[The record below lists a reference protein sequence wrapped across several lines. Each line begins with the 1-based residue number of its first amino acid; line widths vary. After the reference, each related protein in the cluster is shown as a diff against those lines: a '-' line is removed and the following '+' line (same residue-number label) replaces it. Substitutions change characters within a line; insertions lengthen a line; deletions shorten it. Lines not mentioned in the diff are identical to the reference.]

1 MHLIF
6 IIKLLLFNNLRIYKI
21 WSLVL
26 PELRSRHIN
35 RNGCEKTTFWK
46 YLINLAV
53 HSNASTEISKS
64 NITCNLKV
72 AHVMRVFLSC
82 PIFLLFRVEHW
93 GTKARGI
100 QIGGKSQMFSM
111 QNQWTSNRISSLW
124 TRSSL
129 HVLWQSEWVNSMLC
143 LQWTY
148 TS

>member
-1 MHLIF
+1 MIF
-6 IIKLLLFNNLRIYKI
+6 ILNLLLFNNLRIYKI
-21 WSLVL
+21 RSLVL

-46 YLINLAV
+46 YFIYKAV
-53 HSNASTEISKS
+53 YSNASTEISKP
-64 NITCNLKV
+64 NNTCNLKV

-82 PIFLLFRVEHW
+82 PIFFLLFRVKHW

-111 QNQWTSNRISSLW
+111 QNQWTSNRIPSLW
-124 TRSSL
+124 THSSL
-129 HVLWQSEWVNSMLC
+129 HVLWQSKWVNNMLC
-143 LQWTY
+143 LQWAY